1 MPLSIFNRQFFW
13 FHARHLAFAKDKE
26 RKRAICRITSFVKGN
41 YESVSMYCYLHGCN
55 KCVSV
60 KQVPPHKELMQ
71 WALYGHDLGL
81 GKEHR
86 TRHMAAWPK
95 TEESKS

>member
-1 MPLSIFNRQFFW
+1 
-13 FHARHLAFAKDKE
+13 
-26 RKRAICRITSFVKGN
+26 
-41 YESVSMYCYLHGCN
+41 MYCYLHGCN

-86 TRHMAAWPK
+86 TSHMAAWPK
-95 TEESKS
+95 TEKSKS